1 MKHIFMNMA
10 VVGLFSLGLASC
22 SDELNISS
30 IDPQS
35 KTTYDDMELLAKQYA
50 TLGLT
55 GQTGPAGKPDI
66 SADEGETGFYRT
78 TFNLQELC
86 SDECIWAWQNDNDIP
101 ALTNIAWT
109 AASDRVNWAYQR
121 LAYDITLF
129 NQYLSE
135 TETREGDDYKKYRA
149 EVRFSMLAWP

>member
-55 GQTGPAGKPDI
+55 GQAGPAGKPDI

-101 ALTNIAWT
+101 ALTNIVWHMI
-109 AASDRVNWAYQR
+109 S
-121 LAYDITLF
+121 LF
-129 NQYLSE
+129 STNIFPRQKPEKVMTTKSIEL
-135 TETREGDDYKKYRA
+135 R
-149 EVRFSMLAWP
+149 

>member
-55 GQTGPAGKPDI
+55 GQAGPAGKPDI
-66 SADEGETGFYRT
+66 SADEGETGFTVPPSISRN
-78 TFNLQELC
+78 F
-86 SDECIWAWQNDNDIP
+86 
-101 ALTNIAWT
+101 ALTNVFGLGRMT
-109 AASDRVNWAYQR
+109 MTFQLSPTSLGRQ
-121 LAYDITLF
+121 LAIVSTGLISVWHMISLF
-129 NQYLSE
+129 STNIFPRQKPE
-135 TETREGDDYKKYRA
+135 KVMTTK
-149 EVRFSMLAWP
+149 V